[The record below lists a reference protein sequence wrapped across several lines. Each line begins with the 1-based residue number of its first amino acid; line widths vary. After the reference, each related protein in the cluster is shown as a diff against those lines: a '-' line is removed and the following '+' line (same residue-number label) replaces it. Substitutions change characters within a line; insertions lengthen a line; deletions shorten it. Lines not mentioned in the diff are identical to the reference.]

1 MPLTWLFH
9 RMRKLQPETN
19 TVKHD
24 PQLYQDLLL
33 ESLLVLLLRDQC
45 QKSNVLPTWECLAEK
60 SFLLSEITRCALC
73 CKPPSPACP
82 ASWSALIQALRLS
95 AQLLSSAPMQ
105 PCLVLLNFLQHTLV
119 VILMYK

>member
-1 MPLTWLFH
+1 
-9 RMRKLQPETN
+9 MRKLQPETN

-73 CKPPSPACP
+73 CKPP
-82 ASWSALIQALRLS
+82 
-95 AQLLSSAPMQ
+95 Q
-105 PCLVLLNFLQHTLV
+105 PCLSCFMVCPDPSTAALSTAAFIGSHAAMSGVAELPPAHISSDTNV
-119 VILMYK
+119 